1 MILHRFLILCM
12 IFSFCLVII
21 SSPLALENVPAIVK
35 KIQPSVVGILTYDKE
50 GKVIAQANG
59 FFINK
64 EGDVITHRSLLKG
77 ADHADVR
84 TGDRMLYPVRK
95 VLAEDREANLI
106 RVSVEIPLSA
116 VHLSPISVALPQV
129 GERVVTVGGPSGPG
143 KPFSYGI
150 VLAVREIPAFGKVIQ
165 MITRL
170 SSRYN
175 GSPVVNMKSEVI
187 GVATSVKGQTFDIFP
202 IERVIKLIPGK
213 GKILSEWEAQR
224 EEAAKALY
232 SEGLPFL
239 WKEDYEK
246 ALRLFKEAV
255 KKDPRYANAYF
266 QIGYCNAQLGRY
278 QEALEGYKQAILIK
292 PDFVIAHFYL
302 ALSHLE
308 LADKNSALGEYRIL
322 KNLDRDYADDLFNMI
337 DE

>member
-1 MILHRFLILCM
+1 MITYRFLILWM
-12 IFSFCLVII
+12 IFL
-21 SSPLALENVPAIVK
+21 SSIVSVSSTLAQDSLPAIVK

-84 TGDRMLYPVRK
+84 TGDGMLYPVRK
-95 VLAEDREANLI
+95 VLSEDREANLI

-143 KPFSYGI
+143 RPFSYGI
-150 VLAVREIPAFGKVIQ
+150 VLAVRKIPAFGKVIQ

-170 SSRYN
+170 SSRNN
-175 GSPVVNMKSEVI
+175 GSPVVNMKAEVI
-187 GVATSVKGQTFDIFP
+187 GVTTSVKGQTFDIFP

-308 LADKNSALGEYRIL
+308 LGDKNSALGEYRIL
-322 KNLDRDYADDLFNMI
+322 KNLDRDYANDLFNMI